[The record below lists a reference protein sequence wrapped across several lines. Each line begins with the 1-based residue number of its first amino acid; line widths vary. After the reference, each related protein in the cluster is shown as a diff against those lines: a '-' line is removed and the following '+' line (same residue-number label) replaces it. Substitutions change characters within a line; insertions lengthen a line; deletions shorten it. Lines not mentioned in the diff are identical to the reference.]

1 MKTHKLPTKKTL
13 WLILLTILTI
23 SATVI
28 LLKNAGTYLIRTDTP
43 SKPTP
48 TIILMGSIADR
59 VLETNDRYKAGLT
72 DTIIIAN
79 SNQSG
84 GEALLQYGITIPNNT
99 ALSAQTLTQLGIPD
113 SSIFILPGKTKSTR
127 DEADTLIRRGG
138 SKPTKSTCKPSP
150 SSPPQPTCAAPT
162 TLSAAADDLQ
172 RRLQRQ
178 QPQHQNQH
186 HPQQIQRLQSTTLVH
201 PPRKRQAGFY
211 GICED
216 FFFFICRTMEVET

>member
-99 ALSAQTLTQLGIPD
+99 ALSAQILTQLGIPD
-113 SSIFILPGKTKSTR
+113 TSIFILPGKTKSTR
-127 DEADTLIRRGG
+127 DEADTLISWIKANQINLQAITIISSAAHMRRANNLVRRGG
-138 SKPTKSTCKPSP
+138 
-150 SSPPQPTCAAPT
+150 
-162 TLSAAADDLQ
+162 
-172 RRLQRQ
+172 
-178 QPQHQNQH
+178 
-186 HPQQIQRLQSTTLVH
+186 
-201 PPRKRQAGFY
+201 
-211 GICED
+211 
-216 FFFFICRTMEVET
+216 